1 MTGPTTLIKALF
13 VGAAVAAAASVAA
26 SQSGIGATDSAAEGS
41 GVSAAPAAAL
51 TTASAML
58 TPSSSTTRAPTL
70 GAPVSTPTSA
80 SPVEAT
86 AAIQEYQGS
95 DYTGQFTFVRIRFDL
110 DLGGF
115 RGGGREP
122 PWAHDYPKA
131 ERNFLRILE
140 ETTAI
145 DRHPDGT
152 KILRT
157 DDPALFQ
164 YPVAYISE
172 PGFWRVSDA
181 EVAGLRAWLL
191 KGGFLIADDFRG
203 PDWYTFESVMEE
215 VVPELTWVELDIDQE
230 VFDSF
235 FRIESL
241 AFSQPPGYGRG
252 FRGGGRGG
260 SPQFFGLYENNDQVN
275 GRLMVVANYNNDIG
289 DYWEWSDAGF
299 IPIDLSNE
307 AYKLGVNYIVYAL
320 TH

>member
-1 MTGPTTLIKALF
+1 MSRFSSKGTTLFAGAALVGGLAAMSVGSAGVPTARTPETSNPSDATALESPAASPTVEAPTTRTTVEA
-13 VGAAVAAAASVAA
+13 
-26 SQSGIGATDSAAEGS
+26 
-41 GVSAAPAAAL
+41 VSAAPPVVPAAA
-51 TTASAML
+51 
-58 TPSSSTTRAPTL
+58 
-70 GAPVSTPTSA
+70 TSA
-80 SPVEAT
+80 AL
-86 AAIQEYQGS
+86 QEYLGS
-95 DYTGQFTFVRIRFDL
+95 DYTGQFTFVRIRFEL

-122 PWAHDYPKA
+122 PWAHDFPRA
-131 ERNFLRILE
+131 ERNFLKILE
-140 ETTAI
+140 SLTAI

-152 KILRT
+152 KILKT

-203 PDWYTFESVMEE
+203 ADWYTFESVMGE
-215 VVPELTWVELDIDQE
+215 VVPELTWFELELGQE
-230 VFDSF
+230 VFDTF
-235 FRIESL
+235 FRIEDL
-241 AFSQPPGYGRG
+241 DFGLPPGYGR
-252 FRGGGRGG
+252 GGRGG
-260 SPQFFGLYENNDQVN
+260 SPQYFGLYEDNDPVS

-299 IPIDLSNE
+299 IPIDLSND
-307 AYKLGVNYIVYAL
+307 AYELGVNYIVYAL